1 MWDRPAQGWSMSTS
15 LVVAVAVAVA
25 AVRVRRLREVEPTVV
40 PSAGP
45 RDRAAVEEVA
55 TNSASATPVVVV
67 AAAGRR
73 QVVVGVAAALLPRS
87 VAGPAR
93 SGGRSCDV
101 APHHSGTLPCLRLG
115 NSSRLV
121 ASMRRPATNFWRVS
135 AGSITSSM

>member
-1 MWDRPAQGWSMSTS
+1 MWDRPALGWSTS
-15 LVVAVAVAVA
+15 VVA
-25 AVRVRRLREVEPTVV
+25 AVVVAAARVRRLRVREVV

-45 RDRAAVEEVA
+45 RDRAVVEEVA
-55 TNSASATPVVVV
+55 TNSASATSVVAVVVV
-67 AAAGRR
+67 VAGRR
-73 QVVVGVAAALLPRS
+73 QVVVVVVALLPRS

-93 SGGRSCDV
+93 SGGHSCDI

>member
-1 MWDRPAQGWSMSTS
+1 MWDRPAPGWSTS
-15 LVVAVAVAVA
+15 VVVVEEVVLVVAA
-25 AVRVRRLREVEPTVV
+25 RVRRLREVVPTVV
-40 PSAGP
+40 PPAGP
-45 RDRAAVEEVA
+45 RDRAVVEEVA

-67 AAAGRR
+67 VVAAGRH
-73 QVVVGVAAALLPRS
+73 QVGVAAALLPRS

-121 ASMRRPATNFWRVS
+121 ASMRRPATSFWRVS

>member
-1 MWDRPAQGWSMSTS
+1 MWDRPAPGWSTS
-15 LVVAVAVAVA
+15 VVAVA

-45 RDRAAVEEVA
+45 RDRAVVEEVA

-67 AAAGRR
+67 VVVVGRH